1 MILVEGNICYVL
13 DLKIKVF
20 FFCIVGFVL
29 IWSILVWLDKVVSFI
44 VRKILI
50 GEIVF
55 SKVYLY
61 DNVYEK
67 EGICI

>member
-1 MILVEGNICYVL
+1 MILVEGNICYML

-55 SKVYLY
+55 SKVYFY

>member
-1 MILVEGNICYVL
+1 MKY
-13 DLKIKVF
+13 F
-20 FFCIVGFVL
+20 
-29 IWSILVWLDKVVSFI
+29 VWLDKVVSFI

>member
-1 MILVEGNICYVL
+1 MILVEGNICYML

-55 SKVYLY
+55 SKVYLC